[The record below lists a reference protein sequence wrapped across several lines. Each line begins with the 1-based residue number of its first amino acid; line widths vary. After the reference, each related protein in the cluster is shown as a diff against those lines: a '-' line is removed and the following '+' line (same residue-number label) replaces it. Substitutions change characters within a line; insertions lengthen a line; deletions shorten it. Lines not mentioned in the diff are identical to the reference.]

1 MKLSKLKVLVDNA
14 LEDNGDMDI
23 EVSLDVSNGQTDF
36 DHRLYG
42 DVLELINH
50 GKNYS
55 IACEL
60 KEDNWTTRRK
70 DFVFLEQRIDVL
82 NIGEAEKFNRFLIGD
97 TIEEQFWL
105 LKKDFPDYIPIGV
118 CFDESVTKMI
128 GTYAYRPMVMEDNDG
143 NRIWIHIP
151 YLDWFEYYKGEKHTV
166 ETQKLTIPV
175 QGGSMSI
182 EVEKPEEGFE
192 VYNRET
198 NRRYTVYARLKNT
211 KLPLNHYDIESNFAS
226 YEDAFDFMRLLNVES
241 KYATLFCITYERQKD
256 GSYKEVK

>member
-14 LEDNGDMDI
+14 LEDK
-23 EVSLDVSNGQTDF
+23 
-36 DHRLYG
+36 
-42 DVLELINH
+42 
-50 GKNYS
+50 KNYS

-198 NRRYTVYARLKNT
+198 NRRYTVALK
-211 KLPLNHYDIESNFAS
+211 HYLRKHGIKESP
-226 YEDAFDFMRLLNVES
+226 S
-241 KYATLFCITYERQKD
+241 KYLIKGD
-256 GSYKEVK
+256 SLND